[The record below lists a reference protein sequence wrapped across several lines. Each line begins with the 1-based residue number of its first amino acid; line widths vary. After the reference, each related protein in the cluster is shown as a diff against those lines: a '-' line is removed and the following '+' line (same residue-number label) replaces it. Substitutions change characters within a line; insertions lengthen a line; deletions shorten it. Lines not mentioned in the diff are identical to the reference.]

1 MRSRLGFLAAQ
12 MNHLSRPAR
21 VARSLAIP
29 ASFIALA
36 CGLTWPLVLHLR
48 THLLGDPT
56 GDTGVYVWN
65 LWIFRHELLRH
76 GHLPFSTDHVFSY
89 TGGADFALHN
99 YTPIAGLLGTPL
111 ISLVGVVATFNL
123 VMIALIALTG
133 YSTFVLARH
142 LGLGRVASWIVG
154 ALFIA
159 STVLIARQTA
169 HFSLVIAAPLPLF
182 LWALLRTLDSLRIRD
197 AVIVGVVCAA
207 ASYADAYYGIYCV
220 LMGVAVVGWHFTRV
234 EREESP
240 RPQPRWLRVIDVL
253 IVLLALAIGWQ
264 IVSGETSLIVA

>member
-89 TGGADFALHN
+89 TGGSDFALHN
-99 YTPIAGLLGTPL
+99 YTPIAGLLGAPL
-111 ISLVGVVATFNL
+111 ISLIGVVAAFNV
-123 VMIALIALTG
+123 VMIALIAVTG
-133 YSTFVLARH
+133 FSTFLLARQ
-142 LGLGRVASWIVG
+142 LGLSRFAAWTAG
-154 ALFIA
+154 AVFIA
-159 STVLIARQTA
+159 SPVLTARQTA

-182 LWALLRTLDSLRIRD
+182 LWALLRTFETGRIRD
-197 AVIVGVVCAA
+197 AVVVRAVCAA
-207 ASYADAYYGIYCV
+207 ASYADAYYSIYCV
-220 LMGVAVVGWHFTRV
+220 LMGVFVVFWRYTRV
-234 EREESP
+234 AVRGPSSSTAGAWSRGIEAAILLLTSVIV
-240 RPQPRWLRVIDVL
+240 WRV
-253 IVLLALAIGWQ
+253 A
-264 IVSGETSLIVA
+264 